1 MRTPWS
7 ATALCAVPLVL
18 AGCAGSSASSSG
30 AATTT
35 FTIATDAVTTTLEPS
50 KYDNISHRFAQ
61 DPVKG
66 TLLEYQ
72 NFEESDGQVPGPDD
86 LKPSLATSFDVGE
99 DGITLQL
106 GDARSAAGSTL
117 SADDVKFTFDR
128 ILALEDPIAL
138 SLMTNAGIDPD
149 DPVTVVNEHEVT
161 INAKVNALSA
171 QTLDSYRFSIL
182 DSATVSPTPPTRP
195 LGHGLAVHEHR
206 LLRPLPG
213 QRLHPGH
220 QPDVQGQPELRR
232 GDRLPHRE
240 HAGRRDPAPGS

>member
-182 DSATVSPTPPTRP
+182 DSATVRSHATDATPGPRTGCPRTPPPTAPTRSAP
-195 LGHGLAVHEHR
+195 SPRA
-206 LLRPLPG
+206 
-213 QRLHPGH
+213 
-220 QPDVQGQPELRR
+220 
-232 GDRLPHRE
+232 
-240 HAGRRDPAPGS
+240 PA